1 MQGTNRVKTVLNE
14 GERPALGVWQ
24 MLPGSNLSRTLARA
38 GYDWVLVDC
47 EHGNIDDAAM
57 HEAIPAITSYG
68 TSPIV
73 RVPDFQSWMIKRNY
87 PTHPYAEHI
96 SNYKTGALDAG
107 AHGVLAPLVRTV
119 EDVKSFIE
127 ASRFPPQGRRGFGS
141 PFPMDRFGPNVTAS
155 QYLKEA
161 NDNILLSVQI
171 ETREALEAVDEI
183 AAVDG
188 LDLLFVG
195 PFDLGNNIGYPVEG
209 AFAPELEQAIQKILE
224 SAHAAGKKAGIF
236 CSSGAQAKRYVDIG
250 YDFVNVIT
258 DVGALSSSLS
268 SEMEILTQKAGKT
281 VSGPYGS

>member
-1 MQGTNRVKTVLNE
+1 MQGTNRVKAVLKQ

-68 TSPIV
+68 SSPIV
-73 RVPDFQSWMIKRNY
+73 RVPDFQSWMIKR
-87 PTHPYAEHI
+87 
-96 SNYKTGALDAG
+96 ALDAG

-119 EDVKSFIE
+119 EDAKAFVE
-127 ASRFPPQGRRGFGS
+127 AGRFPPQGRRGFGS
-141 PFPMDRFGPNVTAS
+141 PFPMDRFGPNVTAT

-161 NDNILLSVQI
+161 NENILLSVQI
-171 ETREALEAVDEI
+171 ETQEALEAVDEI
-183 AAVDG
+183 AAIDG

-209 AFAPELEQAIQKILE
+209 AFAPQLEQAIQKILA

-236 CSSGAQAKRYVDIG
+236 CSSGAQAKKYVDIG

-268 SEMEILTQKAGKT
+268 NEMEIVTQKAGKT

>member
-1 MQGTNRVKTVLNE
+1 MDGTNRVKRVLGM

-24 MLPGSNLSRTLARA
+24 LLPGSNLSRILARA

-68 TSPIV
+68 CSPIV
-73 RVPDFQSWMIKRNY
+73 RVPDFQSWMIKR
-87 PTHPYAEHI
+87 
-96 SNYKTGALDAG
+96 ALDAG

-119 EDVKSFIE
+119 EDVKSFVE

-141 PFPMDRFGPNVTAS
+141 PFPMDRFGPHVTAT

-161 NDNILLSVQI
+161 NDNILFSVQI

-183 AAVDG
+183 AAIDG

-195 PFDLGNNIGYPVEG
+195 PFDLGNNIGHPVEG
-209 AFAPELEQAIQKILE
+209 DTFAPELDQAIQKILS

-236 CSSGAQAKRYVDIG
+236 CSNGTQAKRFADMG
-250 YDFVNVIT
+250 YDFMNVMT
-258 DVGALSSSLS
+258 DIGALSSSLS
-268 SEMEILTQKAGKT
+268 REMEIVSQRAGNA